1 MVRRRQS
8 RDRTNRHRC
17 IANRHGVA
25 ALPADYIETMSYR
38 LRSKT
43 LLIQGVFLL
52 GISILALFQ
61 VGCKTPA
68 PPLPPPAQVVAPAP
82 VPEVRIDDIPAD
94 APPAVRGHLIKLREM
109 RDLGQITDGDYQ
121 SRKALLLGR

>member
-1 MVRRRQS
+1 MNCQ
-8 RDRTNRHRC
+8 RTVPKLTSLVVG
-17 IANRHGVA
+17 IGFWVA
-25 ALPADYIETMSYR
+25 L
-38 LRSKT
+38 
-43 LLIQGVFLL
+43 VFVQL
-52 GISILALFQ
+52 
-61 VGCKTPA
+61 GCKS
-68 PPLPPPAQVVAPAP
+68 PPPPPPPPPQVVAPAP

>member
-1 MVRRRQS
+1 MIIIMKHKSGFHSHLVPAVS
-8 RDRTNRHRC
+8 
-17 IANRHGVA
+17 AFGVVTFA
-25 ALPADYIETMSYR
+25 
-38 LRSKT
+38 
-43 LLIQGVFLL
+43 FC
-52 GISILALFQ
+52 Q
-61 VGCKTPA
+61 VGCKTP
-68 PPLPPPAQVVAPAP
+68 PPPPPPPPQVVAPAP